1 MSRNLRVSSAEAFP
15 SFSKTERVDDPH
27 DLARFV
33 EAQRDSYE
41 RALAELRGG
50 KKRSHWMWYIFPQI
64 AGLGHSTMS
73 QLYAIQSLDEARA
86 FLAHPV
92 LGPRLIACTEAMN
105 NLTGQSAREILGS
118 PDDLKF
124 QSCMTLFAAASPETS
139 AFAEALDKY
148 YDAPDARTLELL
160 GS

>member
-1 MSRNLRVSSAEAFP
+1 MSAEACP

-27 DLARFV
+27 NLARFV
-33 EAQRDSYE
+33 AAQRDSYE
-41 RALAELRGG
+41 RALAELHGG

-105 NLTGQSAREILGS
+105 RLTGQTAREILGS
-118 PDDLKF
+118 PDDMKF
-124 QSCMTLFAAASPETS
+124 QSCMTLFAAAAPEMPI
-139 AFAEALDKY
+139 FGEALGKY
-148 YDAPDARTLELL
+148 YKGPDARTLELV
-160 GS
+160 GR